1 MPRSSPAGRARTTR
15 SARRF
20 SALCVLL
27 VVGLGAAGLLWYS
40 TRGCETTSE
49 GILQPVL
56 AERPVDDDEHE
67 REALV
72 GARAPARESE
82 RQNALPFMPPRTA
95 PARATSEA
103 IATWPL
109 RIRVAATAA
118 SDTQDLELDYGLNEI
133 EGLPVRWHGTVALVR
148 AGQEKVAS
156 LPSAYT
162 RRVLALEVRSRA
174 RDLSSGVV
182 HLGRPQSG
190 DVVLDVTLR
199 EVGELVVVVRP
210 PSTAL
215 GASSG
220 RGAQS
225 RTVPGNGGVATEAPG
240 LDILRLAVVTAAAG
254 GEVTAYGE
262 RICAVDRDPRPN
274 DLSTD
279 GGRLYERVL
288 AGGVRVEVEELRSHP
303 AQVDAQVARGERLV
317 LDVPLAPLD
326 FVGALS
332 GTIVVEGPR
341 IKGGINVVVRSLDDP
356 TRTFVTVAGW
366 TGDISVGQRHAWRI
380 EDVPSGVYEVIPMP
394 SSLVPVDPP
403 THTAE
408 APADGLDFIV
418 RNESE
423 LRWCDWNVIDASS
436 RAPLENV
443 WVDLERR
450 DGTLRSVRL
459 DLSPAE
465 RFPRGSDVRWTVR
478 CAGYESISGTLAD
491 CDRAEPRT
499 LRKHELELAD
509 ERMRE
514 VWVCDLEL
522 NPTSR

>member
-1 MPRSSPAGRARTTR
+1 MPASNPRAVAGP
-15 SARRF
+15 SARRIG
-20 SALCVLL
+20 ALCVLVAVGVCAAGVLWQATRGTKTAFEGTLRPVLGERSIDGEMNDSAAL
-27 VVGLGAAGLLWYS
+27 VETRGAARELD
-40 TRGCETTSE
+40 R
-49 GILQPVL
+49 
-56 AERPVDDDEHE
+56 
-67 REALV
+67 REAL
-72 GARAPARESE
+72 PAEP
-82 RQNALPFMPPRTA
+82 ALA
-95 PARATSEA
+95 DPAGPAAET
-103 IATWPL
+103 TWPL
-109 RIRVAATAA
+109 RVRVVTAAA
-118 SDTQDLELDYGLNEI
+118 SDTLDLELDYGLDGI
-133 EGLPVRWHGTVALVR
+133 EGFPILWHGSVPLVR
-148 AGQEKVAS
+148 RGQEHVAS
-156 LPSAYT
+156 IPGDYT

-182 HLGRPQSG
+182 QLGRPQSG

-199 EVGELVVVVRP
+199 EVGALVVVVRP
-210 PSTAL
+210 PSTASGAAL
-215 GASSG
+215 GSG
-220 RGAQS
+220 APS
-225 RTVPGNGGVATEAPG
+225 RTVPGKGGVATVAPG
-240 LDILRLAVVTAAAG
+240 LDILRLAVVTGATS

-262 RICAVDRDPRPN
+262 RVCAVDRDPRPN
-274 DLSTD
+274 DNSAD

-303 AQVDAQVARGERLV
+303 AQVDGQVSRGERLV
-317 LDVPLAPLD
+317 LDVPLEPLE

-341 IKGGINVVVRSLDDP
+341 IKGGINVVVRSLEDP

-366 TGDISVGQRHAWRI
+366 TGDISVGQRHVWRI

-394 SSLVPVDPP
+394 SSFVRVDPP

-408 APADGLDFIV
+408 APAEGLDFIV

-423 LRWCDWNVIDASS
+423 LRWCDWNVVDASS

-499 LRKHELELAD
+499 LRKDELELAD

-522 NPTSR
+522 NPASR